1 MPSRLPGFALAT
13 RGIPPHPA
21 CLGDSRGD
29 TRRYAWDNMTAGGWD
44 ETANFTGMDEYW
56 AGMRRFD
63 EGEEAAWWNNDYFG
77 DEGDTC
83 VPPHEDRPCLT

>member
-1 MPSRLPGFALAT
+1 
-13 RGIPPHPA
+13 
-21 CLGDSRGD
+21 
-29 TRRYAWDNMTAGGWD
+29 MTAGGWD